1 MQASKLQEVIKAE
14 LTSLPPQRQI
24 FKRVGDVFMVVA
36 PEERATFIQQVTGTT
51 TSTTTGK
58 KGSSK

>member
-51 TSTTTGK
+51 VTNTSV
-58 KGSSK
+58 